1 MYGGA
6 MQGETGCLTQELR
19 ALIQDMM
26 TVTHALASKLSGDEK
41 AEGYLAV
48 LNRAICAQLH
58 LIRQAELDERLKSQ
72 NEIRL
77 DRTLID
83 LVTLGRDIMDST
95 EALTGQLLDIKAE
108 FICNLATLTTMAD
121 GYALREMFLY
131 YLASSV
137 RAIGRAGDIRLKL
150 ESRNGQAV
158 FTMTDSA
165 RGAAGD
171 AAVHPLEGP
180 EEPER
185 CALERQMV
193 RRIVEL
199 HGGTLITGH
208 TEAGGTRVAV
218 SIPIVERAGGVL
230 HSSGVR
236 WESGGGWDPILVG
249 LSGCLPA
256 EAFLPECSRR

>member
-1 MYGGA
+1 MYVGTIQA
-6 MQGETGCLTQELR
+6 ETGCLTQELR

-26 TVTHALASKLSGDEK
+26 TVTHALASKLDGDEK
-41 AEGYLAV
+41 AGGYLAV
-48 LNRAICAQLH
+48 LNRAICSQLR

-77 DRTLID
+77 DRALVD
-83 LVTLGRDIMDST
+83 LVLLGRDIMEST
-95 EALTGQLLDIKAE
+95 QALTGPLLDIKAE
-108 FICNLATLTTMAD
+108 FSTNLTTLTTMAD
-121 GYALREMFLY
+121 GYALRELFLH
-131 YLASSV
+131 YLADSV
-137 RAIGRAGDIRLKL
+137 RGIGRGGDIRLKL

-165 RGAAGD
+165 RGAGGR
-171 AAVHPLEGP
+171 AAASPQELREGSA
-180 EEPER
+180 R
-185 CALERQMV
+185 ERQMV

-208 TEAGGTRVAV
+208 TESGGTCVAV

-236 WESGGGWDPILVG
+236 WESGGGWDPVLVG

-256 EAFLPECSRR
+256 EAFAPDRGRT